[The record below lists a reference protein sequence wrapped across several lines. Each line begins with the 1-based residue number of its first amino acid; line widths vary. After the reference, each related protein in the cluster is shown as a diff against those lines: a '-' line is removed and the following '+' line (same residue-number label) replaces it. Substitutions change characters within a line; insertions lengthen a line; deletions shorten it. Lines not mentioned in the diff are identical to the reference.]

1 MHKSTL
7 LKRELPKLKVDG
19 LLITD
24 MLNVRYISGF
34 TGSSGYA
41 IISRSDSIF
50 VTDFRYEGQSD
61 REVRDF
67 RVKIERSERTR
78 EIKDLCEKM
87 GIKKL
92 GFEDHNVS
100 YGFYKKLLRKKIRLK
115 PVTGVIERQ
124 RVKKTPEELTS
135 IKKAVRRAERSFKRL
150 QTFIRAG
157 MREQE
162 IAMKLEGF
170 LGEEGC
176 ASLPF
181 GIIVASG
188 PMAAL
193 PHARPT
199 NRTLKKGDLVVIDWG
214 GECNGYYS
222 DMTRTVLLKG
232 RDMNRQREIY
242 ETVREAQ
249 RRAVNTVRPGIK
261 ASKIDGAAR
270 DYIEKQGFGEFFG
283 HGTGHGV
290 GLAIHE
296 QPYVSWKSKDLIK
309 ENMVFTIEP
318 GIYIPGLGG
327 VRIEDM
333 VIAKKKGVEILN
345 KLPGKINIIER

>member
-1 MHKSTL
+1 MRKATL
-7 LKRELPKLKVDG
+7 LKRELKKLKVDG

-34 TGSSGYA
+34 SGSAGYA
-41 IISRSDSIF
+41 IITPGDSIF
-50 VTDFRYEGQSD
+50 VTDFRYQEQSD

-67 RVKIERSERTR
+67 SIYIERSERSR
-78 EIKDLCEKM
+78 DIKDLCEKM

-92 GFEDHNVS
+92 AFEDHNVS
-100 YGFYKKLLRKKIRLK
+100 YGFYMKLLRKKIRLK
-115 PVTGVIERQ
+115 PVTGVIESQ
-124 RVKKTPEELTS
+124 REKKTPEELTF
-135 IKKAVRRAERSFKRL
+135 IKKAVRRAEISFKRL
-150 QTFIRAG
+150 QNFIKPG
-157 MREQE
+157 ITEQGL
-162 IAMKLEGF
+162 AVRLEGF
-170 LGEEGC
+170 LKEEGC

-181 GIIVASG
+181 EVIVASG
-188 PMAAL
+188 PMSAL

-232 RDMNRQREIY
+232 RDMSRQREIY
-242 ETVREAQ
+242 ATVLDAQ
-249 RRAVNTVRPGIK
+249 RKAVNAVIAGIK

-270 DYIEKQGFGEFFG
+270 DYIGKKGFGEFFG

-290 GLAIHE
+290 GLAVHE
-296 QPYVSWKSKDLIK
+296 RPYVSWKSKDLIK
-309 ENMVFTIEP
+309 ENMVFTKEP

-333 VIAKKKGVEILN
+333 VVAREKGVEILN
-345 KLPGKINIIER
+345 KLPKKLKIIER

>member
-1 MHKSTL
+1 
-7 LKRELPKLKVDG
+7 
-19 LLITD
+19 
-24 MLNVRYISGF
+24 
-34 TGSSGYA
+34 
-41 IISRSDSIF
+41 
-50 VTDFRYEGQSD
+50 
-61 REVRDF
+61 
-67 RVKIERSERTR
+67 
-78 EIKDLCEKM
+78 M

-162 IAMKLEGF
+162 IAMRLEGF
-170 LGEEGC
+170 LREEGC

-181 GIIVASG
+181 GAIVASG

-242 ETVREAQ
+242 ATVREAQ
-249 RRAVNTVRPGIK
+249 RKAVNAVRSGIE

-270 DYIEKQGFGEFFG
+270 DYIREQGFGEFFG

-290 GLAIHE
+290 GLAVHE
-296 QPYVSWKSKDLIK
+296 RPYVSWKSKDLIK

-318 GIYIPGLGG
+318 GIYIHGLGG

-333 VIAKKKGVEILN
+333 VIARKKGVEILN
-345 KLPGKINIIER
+345 KLPRKIKIIER